1 MIKGEKEYR
10 RRECL
15 PQVRG
20 YSLVYFSEQAC
31 INPQASWNSTLYRET
46 IVSNSDK
53 FIISKRK
60 TDTSVY
66 IYHQLKCKATEE

>member
-1 MIKGEKEYR
+1 MIKDEKEYR

-20 YSLVYFSEQAC
+20 YSLAYFSEQAR
-31 INPQASWNSTLYRET
+31 INPQASWNSTLYRKT
-46 IVSNSDK
+46 IVPNADK

-60 TDTSVY
+60 RDTSIY
-66 IYHQLKCKATEE
+66 IYHQLKCKASEE